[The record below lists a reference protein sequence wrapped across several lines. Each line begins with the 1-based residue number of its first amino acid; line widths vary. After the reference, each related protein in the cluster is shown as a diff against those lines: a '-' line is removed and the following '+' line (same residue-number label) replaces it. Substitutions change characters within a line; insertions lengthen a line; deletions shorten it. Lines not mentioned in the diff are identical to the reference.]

1 MWDGGFVFITIFM
14 ICILFYYYCQYH
26 HHYCCFCWEAGTDRE
41 INFAWGGLALDG
53 YVCK

>member
-1 MWDGGFVFITIFM
+1 MMVLCVYNHFHDLYF
-14 ICILFYYYCQYH
+14 ILFYYYCQYH